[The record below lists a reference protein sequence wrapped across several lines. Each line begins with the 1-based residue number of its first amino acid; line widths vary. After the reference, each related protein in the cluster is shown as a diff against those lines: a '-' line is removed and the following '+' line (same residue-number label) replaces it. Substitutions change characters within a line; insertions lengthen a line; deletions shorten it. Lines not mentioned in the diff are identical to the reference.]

1 MGILSL
7 FPCSFA
13 DGSNLLLYFNA
24 TIISRL
30 FVLFIGVF
38 QTRFLC
44 ISKRRCL
51 RSLRLPPFSFSSL
64 SLSAFPLSYC
74 SRFFLLFTELPP
86 HLMFASS
93 LLIYIICFQRGFFF
107 I

>member
-51 RSLRLPPFSFSSL
+51 RSLSSFVFLHYLYLPSHYHIAHVFFTFIYGIA
-64 SLSAFPLSYC
+64 SASHVC
-74 SRFFLLFTELPP
+74 
-86 HLMFASS
+86 
-93 LLIYIICFQRGFFF
+93 
-107 I
+107 

>member
-51 RSLRLPPFSFSSL
+51 RSLL
-64 SLSAFPLSYC
+64 SL
-74 SRFFLLFTELPP
+74 FLHYLYLPS
-86 HLMFASS
+86 HYHIAHV
-93 LLIYIICFQRGFFF
+93 FFF
-107 I
+107 YLRNCLRILCLLAHC

>member
-51 RSLRLPPFSFSSL
+51 RSLRLPPPSF
-64 SLSAFPLSYC
+64 
-74 SRFFLLFTELPP
+74 FFIIFICLPIIILLTFFLLLFTELPP

-93 LLIYIICFQRGFFF
+93 LLI
-107 I
+107 